1 MTTAQKRYINSG
13 NARVNNPCRL
23 TTYLQV
29 HTGMYV
35 RGIILLLIN
44 SVRLNVEKNQYKI
57 IIEFEM
63 VNTNNF
69 GAVIILL
76 LIKSAVK

>member
-1 MTTAQKRYINSG
+1 
-13 NARVNNPCRL
+13 
-23 TTYLQV
+23 
-29 HTGMYV
+29 MYV